1 MAIQALTCRVLSAWL
16 DYPSVALVDSVPD
29 AVAALDA
36 DPGLDPDIRV
46 ALRRFADYL
55 LSRSLLELEAETVR
69 CSSN

>member
-16 DYPSVALVDSVPD
+16 DYLSVALVDSVPD
-29 AVAALDA
+29 TVAALDA

-46 ALRRFADYL
+46 ALWRFADYL
-55 LSRSLLELEAETVR
+55 LSRSLLELEAERVR